1 MTDSTLKSAQKLL
14 VNGVA
19 PREVARNLG
28 VSVPTLYR
36 WVPAASLPVSI
47 TASLNARWCPF
58 SGATSFRLLAAL
70 PSGLAY
76 SVVRCVTRPQCMQ
89 NKVIHRSPPC
99 KVRDGLY
106 REHTINKQSL
116 LK

>member
-47 TASLNARWCPF
+47 TASLNALWCPF

-76 SVVRCVTRPQCMQ
+76 SVVRCVTRPLNM
-89 NKVIHRSPPC
+89 
-99 KVRDGLY
+99 
-106 REHTINKQSL
+106 L
-116 LK
+116 LAAKRLI

>member
-47 TASLNARWCPF
+47 TASLNALWCPF

-76 SVVRCVTRPQCMQ
+76 SVVRCVTRPQ
-89 NKVIHRSPPC
+89 KKLR
-99 KVRDGLY
+99 
-106 REHTINKQSL
+106 
-116 LK
+116 